1 MNNVNII
8 GQIEG
13 TPQLVFNSK
22 NGEKKL
28 FKFILRVPRNYKN
41 KDGIITD
48 DFINVKVWSN
58 VLGDEY
64 EYYDQSFVG
73 IEGRII
79 SFGLTDSV
87 TYGNEIVANKI
98 IHIA

>member
-48 DFINVKVWSN
+48 EFINVKVWSN

-79 SFGLTDSV
+79 SFGSTDSV